1 MRAGVRPRVGEKYP
15 FNFELDFGRFWS
27 TDEEIDTLIPIRN
40 KSLPG
45 VPINGKITIVGTGLC
60 CSFQP
65 RKLQHF
71 EVRHYLALP
80 PLPGGFCFPLLRCK
94 PFY

>member
-1 MRAGVRPRVGEKYP
+1 VRAGVRPRVGEKYP

-45 VPINGKITIVGTGLC
+45 VPINGKN
-60 CSFQP
+60 
-65 RKLQHF
+65 
-71 EVRHYLALP
+71 HYC
-80 PLPGGFCFPLLRCK
+80 GYRFVLL
-94 PFY
+94 FSA